1 MIRYAILGLLSWQP
15 LSGYDLKK
23 IISESEVFY
32 WSGNNNQIYTAL
44 IRLHDAGLVT
54 RQVQQ
59 QESLPAKKIYSITQ
73 QGREDLRR
81 WVLSTIEL
89 PEVHKTF
96 LIQLACAEG
105 LTSQELD
112 ALLGRYEDE
121 ISLKLRMQERM
132 QKEQPNH
139 PAMAPDQTR
148 KQAFLWKKI
157 SENMLSLYQNELDW
171 VRSMRVE
178 LSAMELEP
186 DNAENSDHE

>member
-44 IRLHDAGLVT
+44 IRLHETGLVT

-73 QGREDLRR
+73 QGRDELRR
-81 WVLSTIEL
+81 WVLSTAEL
-89 PEVHKTF
+89 PEVHNTF

-112 ALLGRYEDE
+112 TLLGKYEGE
-121 ISLKLRMQERM
+121 IGLKLRMHVRVQQERST
-132 QKEQPNH
+132 H
-139 PAMAPDQTR
+139 LVPDRTR
-148 KQAFLWKKI
+148 RQAFLWKKI
-157 SENMLSLYQNELDW
+157 SENILSIYQNELDW
-171 VRSMRVE
+171 VRSMRVD
-178 LSAMELEP
+178 LGAMAVEAE
-186 DNAENSDHE
+186 NAENADHE